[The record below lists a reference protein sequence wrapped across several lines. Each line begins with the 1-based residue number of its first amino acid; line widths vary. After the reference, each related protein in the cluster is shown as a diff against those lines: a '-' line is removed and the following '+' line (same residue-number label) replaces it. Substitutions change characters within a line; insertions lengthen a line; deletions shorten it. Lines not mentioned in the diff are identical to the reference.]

1 MLSLTDAETGKSG
14 GITLGSVESNFL
26 KHIPCNNCGSSDAN
40 SLYDDGHQFCHVCH
54 TRIAAPRATMEDM
67 EGLGIYLNKQTQQ
80 RGSMQVLEVFK
91 NTEAVHV
98 AERGISKATMHFFG
112 AGSDG
117 KNYYFP
123 YCDAAGKMVAAKTR
137 SMTEKQFSVQGDW
150 KSATMFGQSKFTPGG
165 RAITITEGEF
175 DALAAYQLTGS
186 RFPVVSVR
194 NGASA
199 ALKDCRASYEYL
211 DSFEKIVI
219 CFDNDEPGQQAAN
232 QVAELFG
239 AKAHIFKY
247 PTKDLKDACDYL
259 STSKTKEF
267 VDTWWNAE
275 KYVPDG
281 IVSGSTLWDLVN
293 QAEEKAEVMYPY
305 EGIND
310 LTYGIRLGE
319 LVTVTAGSGL
329 GKSQFLREIVWQIL
343 SKTEDNIGLMFLE
356 ESVKK
361 TAKSLMALAANKPL
375 HLPDCEATDE
385 DIKDAFNRTLGTD
398 RLYLF
403 DHFGSTSVDNIVNR
417 VRFMARG
424 LDCKYVFVDHVSIIV
439 SAQESGDER
448 KAIDEIMTKLRM
460 LVQETGISLFV
471 VSHLKRPESKGHEE
485 GAATSLAQ
493 LRGSGAI
500 AQLSDMVIG
509 LERNGQH
516 TDAMERNTTYVRIL
530 KNRFSGLTGLAC
542 RLLYNRMTGRMSEL
556 PPEENNL

>member
-1 MLSLTDAETGKSG
+1 MQSSKNRRHCGQNMNHET
-14 GITLGSVESNFL
+14 ESTFL

-40 SLYDDGHQFCHVCH
+40 SLYSDGHQYCHVCYN
-54 TRIAAPRATMEDM
+54 RIAAPRAGLEDL
-67 EGLGIYLNKQTQQ
+67 EGLGIYLDKQTQQ
-80 RGSMQVLEVFK
+80 RGAMQVLEVLN

-98 AERGISKATMHFFG
+98 PDRGIAKATMHYFG

-123 YCDAAGKMVAAKTR
+123 YADADGKVVAAKVR
-137 SMTEKQFSVQGDW
+137 GVEEKTFSVSGDW
-150 KSATMFGQSKFTPGG
+150 KHATLFGQNKFTPNG

-175 DALAAYQLTGS
+175 DALAVYQLTGS

-194 NGASA
+194 NGAQA
-199 ALKDCRASYEYL
+199 ALKDCRASFEYL

-219 CFDNDEPGQQAAN
+219 CFDNDEPGKQAAN

-239 AKAHIFKY
+239 SKAHVFKSSI
-247 PTKDLKDACDYL
+247 PGMKDACDYL
-259 STSKTKEF
+259 AKGLNKEF

-281 IVSGSTLWDLVN
+281 IIAGSTLWELVN

-329 GKSQFLREIVWQIL
+329 GKSQFLREIVWHIL

-375 HLPDCEATDE
+375 HLPDCDATEE
-385 DIKDAFNRTLGTD
+385 DIKHAFDATLGTD
-398 RLYLF
+398 RLFLF
-403 DHFGSTSVDNIVNR
+403 DHFGSTSVDNIINR
-417 VRFMARG
+417 VRFLARG
-424 LDCKYVFVDHVSIIV
+424 LGCKYVFVDHVSIIV

-460 LVQETGISLFV
+460 LVQETGIALFI

-493 LRGSGAI
+493 LRGSGSI

-516 TDAMERNTTYVRIL
+516 EDTNERNTTYVRVL

-542 RLLYNRMTGRMSEL
+542 RLLYSRNTGRMNEL
-556 PPEENNL
+556 PPEESTL